1 MNRLRRSVGRRWSG
15 TVVIVAAMGA
25 SIVASSSPP
34 DGAAAT
40 ASGTT
45 APDARFTG
53 APRQDDRFANL
64 YPFRLPT
71 LGDLADWYWHWW
83 LAGDV
88 QAPPG
93 GYASVPVDRPD
104 LAMLRANRSDTTV
117 TWVGHATV
125 LMQVGGVNLMT
136 DPQFSQRASPL
147 SFVGPERKVRVPFT
161 IAEAPRV
168 DVVLI

>member
-25 SIVASSSPP
+25 SIIASSSPP

-88 QAPPG
+88 QAPRVVIRRSRWTVRTSRCC
-93 GYASVPVDRPD
+93 ARTVRTRP
-104 LAMLRANRSDTTV
+104 SH
-117 TWVGHATV
+117 GSATR
-125 LMQVGGVNLMT
+125 
-136 DPQFSQRASPL
+136 PC
-147 SFVGPERKVRVPFT
+147 
-161 IAEAPRV
+161 
-168 DVVLI
+168 